1 MINKLISELLDYA
14 TEKGLILKCDEI
26 YAANRVINL
35 IGADSFLRTEY
46 EKHESLEKL
55 LGEILDFAN
64 ENGKLPLNTTTYRD
78 ILSADIMDIF
88 TPIPSVLY
96 DKYFAAYETS
106 PKQATDFYYNLSK
119 ATNYIM
125 TERIN
130 KNIIWKTKTEKY
142 GELDITINLSK
153 PEKDPREIALAKTK
167 VNSSSY
173 PKCALC
179 KENVGF
185 EGDANKAPRANHR
198 IIPVMLSD
206 EEWYLQ
212 YSPYGYFNEHCILF
226 HGEHE
231 PMKVNRKTLE
241 RIVSFTEMYPHYVM
255 GSNAGLPIVG
265 GSILTHDHYQGGCYE
280 FPIAKRGLVETFSFE
295 GFEEVEVGIVDWI
308 MSTIRLT
315 SKSKEKLLDL
325 ADKIRL
331 SWDKF
336 SDEENDIIAFTDA
349 PHNAITPIARV
360 RDGKFELDLILR
372 NNRTSDEYPFG
383 IFHPHE
389 EYHNVKKENIGLIE
403 AMGLAVLPPRLLTE
417 FGELTCEVKD
427 EIGFIFEKILEN
439 CAVFKDDEKGKK
451 GFIRFLNSVK

>member
-1 MINKLISELLDYA
+1 MINKFISELLDYA
-14 TEKGLILKCDEI
+14 TEEGLILKCDEI

-35 IGADSFLRTEY
+35 IGSDSFERVDY

-55 LGEILDFAN
+55 LSDILDFAN
-64 ENGKLPLNTTTYRD
+64 EKGKLPLNTTTYRD

-88 TPIPSVLY
+88 TPMPSVLY
-96 DKYFAAYETS
+96 DKYFAAYERN
-106 PKQATDFYYNLSK
+106 PKEATDFYYNLSK

-130 KNIIWKTKTEKY
+130 KNIIWKTKTEKF

-167 VNSSSY
+167 GNSSSY

-179 KENVGF
+179 KENMGF

-198 IIPVMLSD
+198 IIPVSLLD
-206 EEWYLQ
+206 EEWFLQ

-231 PMKVNRKTLE
+231 PMNVNRKTFE
-241 RIVSFTEMYPHYVM
+241 RIVSFTEMYPHYIM

-280 FPIAKRGLVETFSFE
+280 FPIAKRGLTKTFSYE
-295 GFEEVEVGIVDWI
+295 GYEEVEVGIVDWI
-308 MSTIRLT
+308 MSTVRLT

-331 SWDKF
+331 AWDKF

-360 RDGKFELDLILR
+360 RNGKFELDLILR
-372 NNRTSDEYPFG
+372 NNRTSEEYPYG
-383 IFHPHE
+383 IFHAHE

-403 AMGLAVLPPRLLTE
+403 AMGLAVLPPRLLNE
-417 FGELTCEVKD
+417 FGELNSETKNK
-427 EIGFIFEKILEN
+427 IGLTFEKILEN
-439 CAVFKDDEKGKK
+439 CAVFKDNEKGKE